1 MSSVTEARIHKRE
14 QLAWLVLLGSFTLF
28 LSIAIATP
36 LLIRAY
42 LQNSTRP
49 LLLLAQSNQ
58 GTVSI
63 DNVNSPPRAALP
75 GEAGQAVSQRET
87 VLTDAT
93 ASGLLLVFAAEG
105 GDVLARLQ
113 LYGSTAVY
121 INAATTPRF
130 RLSDRPQELT
140 VELLNGR
147 LRIVVTE
154 EKERPLLLTI
164 NTPHGTAV
172 LRQPGEYS
180 FLVQPQATQVTVQE
194 GSAEVRGQNRLLT
207 LEAMQRAEIAADS
220 PPVGPLSPERNLLQ
234 NGSFNELWARWTRLS
249 WNVERIEQPAGDIE
263 IAEILGEN
271 GLQVVRNGEGHAD
284 VGVRQVIDQDV
295 TDVESLLLEIDF
307 RIVSQSL
314 GVCGM
319 VGSECPLILRIE
331 YDDQNGNPQVWQQGF
346 YAVGAITPDGPPDVC
361 VSCPPPRFT
370 HVQAPLG
377 QLFFYRAD
385 LIAELQRM
393 GFGAPRRIKNIS
405 IIASGHSFA
414 VEVLDITLLASEGAV
429 NGSQ

>member
-1 MSSVTEARIHKRE
+1 MSSISEARIHKRE
-14 QLAWLVLLGSFTLF
+14 QLAWLVLLGGFAVF

-58 GTVSI
+58 GILSI
-63 DNVNSPPRAALP
+63 DNVNSLPRAALP

-93 ASGLLLVFAAEG
+93 ASGLLLVYAAEG
-105 GDVLARLQ
+105 EEVLARLQ
-113 LYGSTAVY
+113 LYSATAVY
-121 INAATTPRF
+121 ISAATTPRF
-130 RLSDRPQELT
+130 RLSKRPQELT
-140 VELLNGR
+140 ADLLNGR
-147 LRIVVTE
+147 LRVVVAE
-154 EKERPLLLTI
+154 ERERPLLVTI

-180 FLVQPQATQVTVQE
+180 FLVTAETTQVTVQE
-194 GSAEVRGQNRLLT
+194 GSADVRGQNRLLT
-207 LEAMQRAEIAADS
+207 LEAIQRAEIAADA
-220 PPVGPLSPERNLLQ
+220 PPVGPLSPERNLLH

-249 WNVERIEQPAGDIE
+249 WNVERADQPAGEIE
-263 IAEILGEN
+263 IVEVLGEN
-271 GLQVVRNGEGHAD
+271 GLRVTRNGEGHAD
-284 VGVRQVIDQDV
+284 VGVRQVINQDV
-295 TDVESLLLEIDF
+295 ADVESLLLEIDF

-346 YAVGAITPDGPPDVC
+346 YASGAITPDGPPDVC
-361 VSCPPPRFT
+361 VSCPPPRFP
-370 HVQAPLG
+370 HVQAPPG

-393 GFGAPRRIKNIS
+393 GFGAPRRIKSIS
-405 IIASGHSFA
+405 VIASGHSFA
-414 VEVLDITLLASEGAV
+414 VDILDIALLASERAV
-429 NGSQ
+429 MSAP